1 MHGGGV
7 GSGGQPGNRNAL
19 KHGCYTAETLALR
32 QHVRG
37 LLRAAR
43 ELTEVVE

>member
-1 MHGGGV
+1 MHGGGA

-19 KHGCYTAETLALR
+19 KHGRYTAEALALR
-32 QHVRG
+32 RHVRE

>member
-1 MHGGGV
+1 MQGGGA

-19 KHGCYTAETLALR
+19 KHGCYTAEALALR
-32 QHVRG
+32 RQVCG